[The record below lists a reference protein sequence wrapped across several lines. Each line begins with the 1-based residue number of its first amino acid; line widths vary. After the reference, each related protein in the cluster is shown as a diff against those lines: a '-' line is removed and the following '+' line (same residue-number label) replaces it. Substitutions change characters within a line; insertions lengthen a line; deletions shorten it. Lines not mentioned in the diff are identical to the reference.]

1 MVTGEFGAGDGVWSP
16 QPAASSSVTSSG
28 RRNRREGRR
37 GLMAT
42 TVRDLRLCRPLCPAP
57 TVGFMRTSLVS
68 SSLKLRITAVLRPNL
83 PTALVSDGRVHC
95 PHGSGDVDVDWCY
108 TCPSF

>member
-1 MVTGEFGAGDGVWSP
+1 
-16 QPAASSSVTSSG
+16 
-28 RRNRREGRR
+28 
-37 GLMAT
+37 
-42 TVRDLRLCRPLCPAP
+42 
-57 TVGFMRTSLVS
+57 MRTSLVS

-108 TCPSF
+108 TCPSFGGTHQDARGSNWVRCSGRR